1 MMKRAPAI
9 DEINDATRERSRSAP
24 PIKKLN
30 IIFIPSEVPPD
41 DISPTIIYENKKQA
55 QPILVK
61 TKDGAFVVVCILW
74 IGIDF

>member
-1 MMKRAPAI
+1 MMKSAPAI
-9 DEINDATRERSRSAP
+9 DEINDATRERSRSTP

-30 IIFIPSEVPPD
+30 IIFIPLEVSPD

-61 TKDGAFVVVCILW
+61 TKECAFVVVCILW
-74 IGIDF
+74 MGLEF